1 MVRGGRMPR
10 WIDHYPPRHY
20 CRPVQVAEAREGM
33 DNDDLLGLTAILVV
47 TVVILFILESEGVIN
62 LF

>member
-1 MVRGGRMPR
+1 
-10 WIDHYPPRHY
+10 
-20 CRPVQVAEAREGM
+20 M

>member
-1 MVRGGRMPR
+1 MPR

-20 CRPVQVAEAREGM
+20 CRQVQVVEAREGM
-33 DNDDLLGLTAILVV
+33 DNDELLGLTAILVV

>member
-1 MVRGGRMPR
+1 
-10 WIDHYPPRHY
+10 
-20 CRPVQVAEAREGM
+20 M
-33 DNDDLLGLTAILVV
+33 DNDGLLGLTAILVV